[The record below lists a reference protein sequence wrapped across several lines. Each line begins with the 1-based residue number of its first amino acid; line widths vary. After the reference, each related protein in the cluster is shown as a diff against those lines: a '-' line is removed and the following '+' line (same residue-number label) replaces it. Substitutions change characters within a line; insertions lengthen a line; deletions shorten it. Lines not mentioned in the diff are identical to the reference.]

1 MSTVPCS
8 FCKGD
13 HTEVKCPHLD
23 GYVKHM
29 LSVINSS
36 AYTFD
41 DVHSD
46 PYYIANWFIQK
57 ATPTELLNFQRY
69 TWYQI
74 ARCYSKKMNYKL
86 AGLKRRGKKRK
97 RAVKCGYCS
106 HQGHTRRTCSV
117 MKKHIDVI
125 EKVSQV
131 YRDEFLSACELN
143 GIGIGSIVKLTLSE
157 RGREYQGYW
166 GDLPDTMMA
175 MITHLPVLELSP
187 FVNEPSYS
195 SYSHQAFIKLK
206 LIAPTKRYSSLATYD
221 APICRNMFGGAFS
234 SFLRIGGH
242 AGLTMQYDF
251 SIIGKS
257 SNLTYDETIDKPY
270 LEMFKKHDEY
280 QMGRYVGQAAAWLNE
295 KSLS

>member
-1 MSTVPCS
+1 MATVPCS

-29 LSVINSS
+29 LSVINIS
-36 AYTFD
+36 AYTLD

-46 PYYIANWFIQK
+46 PYTIAHRFTQK
-57 ATPTELLNFQRY
+57 ATTTELLNFQTY
-69 TWYQI
+69 TWYTI
-74 ARCYSKKMNYKL
+74 ARSYSKKMNYKL

-97 RAVKCGYCS
+97 RSIKCGYCG
-106 HQGHTRRTCSV
+106 HRGHTRRTCAV

-125 EKVSQV
+125 EKSSKI
-131 YRDEFLSACELN
+131 YRDEFLTACELN

-187 FVNEPSYS
+187 FVNEPAWASISY
-195 SYSHQAFIKLK
+195 QAFIKLK
-206 LIAPTKRYSSLATYD
+206 LIAPTKRYSALTTYD
-221 APICRNMFGGAFS
+221 AAICRNMFNGAFS
-234 SFLRIGGH
+234 SFLTVGSST
-242 AGLTMQYDF
+242 GLSAQYDF
-251 SIIGKS
+251 TIIGKS
-257 SNLTYDETIDKPY
+257 SNLNYDETLDKPY
-270 LEMFKKHDEY
+270 LEIFKKHDEY
-280 QMGRYVGQAAAWLNE
+280 TIGRYVGQAAAWLKE
-295 KSLS
+295 KSS